1 MLKRYRRNRRL
12 RRLKEINNPVIGIA
26 MQCLDRPTDLKDE
39 FSLRQKLDLDNL
51 HAHAEAAQMAESID
65 SIVGK
70 DIRLAT
76 LRAFCT
82 VDPVYVF
89 QCLSAMPEM
98 LTDQRAIR
106 SLHTYLNRIGQSEFA
121 ETLLGTPG
129 FTMKKKSKRER
140 ILEIIISPSV
150 SSPKQEKPSLE
161 EDQNLDVDLKTIE
174 IERIGPRLTRYLAG
188 QNLSTFTNDVTTLL
202 NSKKIE
208 IRRKREIV
216 FQAGVILLEC
226 SLEHALAFRSN
237 VTDLASDARLLRRLA
252 VGLERVDRSEDAIS
266 LLSSATDQTSQRLRN
281 SIQERLNWRLHGY
294 NLDVL
299 KPVENYKPVP
309 GRVLYHIHASMD
321 YTTAGYSTRTHHIC
335 KSLLDLGVDL
345 HVRTRWGYPCDR
357 KEVDLKPEQIVNT
370 VLDGVTYLHDPAE
383 EAFGAYAMEDYAE
396 RSAYSLLRTA
406 MELRPDTIHAAS
418 NHSVGF
424 PAAMVARALNIPFVY
439 EMRGLWALSRAA
451 KDEAYRR
458 SDRFQLEMALERHV
472 ANAADHVIA
481 ITDGL
486 RAQLIEWGIPAE
498 KISLAPN
505 CVDSDQFTVQPRN
518 EQLERSLMLNGKV
531 VVGYVGSLLHYEGL
545 NILLEAVSLL
555 PQLLRNNLAVLIVGD
570 GVMRP
575 HLEQQAQELGLSHM
589 IQFIGR
595 VPMDVVND
603 YYSLIDI
610 APFPRIS
617 AEVCEMISPLKPLEA
632 MAMGSVVLAS
642 NVRAIAEHVIANK
655 NGLLFEKENAQDL
668 AEKLSALIQ
677 HPMKIQQL
685 AQAGRSWVEQR
696 RSWSSMASV
705 IASVYTHC
713 HTSEG
718 LLTWELDVLPSTIN
732 NGRLTG
738 VPLGLN
744 QVKVSVPSND
754 QLSWLSEPASISDHW
769 QLSAGSIELTPNLP
783 VQSGEHRFD
792 PWLPDAPVYLDLT
805 IRNGH
810 PLQKTLRI
818 PNQHDLSRA
827 SPTVFLCDAT
837 TTESEVQNAV
847 LSRSILMAER
857 TAHLNGYVGILAD
870 INHVNTIVETII
882 NGDET
887 HPHQRKENWRR
898 RILKLHPWVRLVE
911 SAYDRS
917 HLRRV
922 DPLRYELYVP
932 EHGVMDSS
940 QFVSQVL
947 CQRVKPA
954 WVTLPPT
961 VQQTDDWLMVINALL
976 VNNIAVHRSSEPL
989 TTRSLEYSSDINEHA
1004 GLDFCLNVLISEG
1017 VGELHEPSEADR
1029 LSVLPVNQRVLIVGH
1044 DLKFITPIANTWRSW
1059 GAEVTLLKSKTH
1071 SGALDIDDQELMHLM
1086 STHDVLFCEWALGN
1100 AAKISKL
1107 RGHRPI
1113 FVRYHAQE
1121 LRTDYILNI
1130 DFIRSDKISFVSN
1143 HMNRFEIRL
1152 NTNLER
1158 IVIPNGI
1165 ESLELNVE
1173 RKDPTGIG
1181 MMGITP
1187 QSKGLHRAL
1196 AMLESLCKSS
1206 PKATLKVKGKLPK
1219 EYPWMKRR
1227 VDENTWYNDLMSS
1240 FPELFEQNKII
1251 HEAFTPDVSHF
1262 VATSQSVLSVSD
1274 HESFHIAPLEGAVGR
1289 TLVHMLPWEGA
1300 SEIHRMEWIFKSA
1313 EDIANN
1319 LLMIESKGSAYEL
1332 GCENR
1337 QFVMENYDHR
1347 YVAMELYRHANQ
1359 NHGLT
1364 RSTVLPPLMNT
1375 QHYSNLYPR
1384 NIPPAS
1390 VMKVRSLVQQDND
1403 LPQAAEN
1410 LIRVQELNHHH
1421 HVLLAH
1427 HVDLNLI
1434 DGSAI
1439 WFASMAEMLAATG
1452 VHVVCSIASEAES
1465 SPVIQPLLLLDNVTI
1480 ITPRKMGLKDFGRK
1494 LPHDDYVNMVN
1505 SLANYLPGQTKVFSR
1520 GFDLVQDLSQLDGI
1534 EVWAYL
1540 TDYYGHDDDGS
1551 ATVKALTSSLVQT
1564 ICANGGKI
1572 LCQTSL
1578 IRTELMQLSGMPENQ
1593 FVELPP
1599 MIPNEA
1605 PLFTTDDVDEST
1617 VNIVYAGKMAP
1628 LWGVESLLDA
1638 ASSDFA
1644 VKVIGD
1650 KIHNGPASDS
1660 TFRSRMT
1667 SKLETNEHIDWI
1679 HRLPR
1684 EEVLKHVASADLAWC
1699 SRDAYFESQTRELST
1714 KVLECILVGTPPI
1727 LTRSKLHEE
1736 LLGED
1741 WPFFV
1746 DGPDDLAWKTE
1757 LISKLQ
1763 KAEDLLSYSDIK
1775 LEKHKLSNISKDFSR
1790 LLGVESS

>member
-810 PLQKTLRI
+810 PCQETLRI
-818 PNQHDLSRA
+818 PNQNDLSRA

-837 TTESEVQNAV
+837 TTESEVHHAV
-847 LSRSILMAER
+847 LSGSILVAER
-857 TAHLNGYVGILAD
+857 TAHLNHYVGILAD
-870 INHVNTIVETII
+870 ITHVNTIVETII

-887 HPHQRKENWRR
+887 HPHQRQENWRR
-898 RILKLHPWVRLVE
+898 RILKLHPWIRLVE

-917 HLRRV
+917 HLRRL

-1004 GLDFCLNVLISEG
+1004 GLDFCLNALLSKG
-1017 VGELHEPSEADR
+1017 VCELLEPSEADR

-1100 AAKISKL
+1100 VNKL
-1107 RGHRPI
+1107 SRYRGERPLSMRYHLQERNTEFLLDANLSEQDKMI
-1113 FVRYHAQE
+1113 FVSAH
-1121 LRTDYILNI
+1121 TMKD
-1130 DFIRSDKISFVSN
+1130 DP
-1143 HMNRFEIRL
+1143 
-1152 NTNLER
+1152 R
-1158 IVIPNGI
+1158 IVDPVQKLVIGNAVDC
-1165 ESLELNVE
+1165 LELNTE
-1173 RKDPTGIG
+1173 RQDTHSIG
-1181 MMGITP
+1181 LIGITP
-1187 QSKGLHRAL
+1187 QRKRFDFAL
-1196 AMLESLCKSS
+1196 SVLNGINEEIKPIKLI
-1206 PKATLKVKGKLPK
+1206 LKGKLPK
-1219 EYPWMKRR
+1219 DFAWMKRR
-1227 VDENTWYNDLMSS
+1227 TSDNEWYTALYEQHRSM
-1240 FPELFEQNKII
+1240 FEQR
-1251 HEAFTPDVSHF
+1251 F
-1262 VATSQSVLSVSD
+1262 VRQEGYTKSIASYFSSVTAMLSVSD
-1274 HESFHIAPLEGAVGR
+1274 FESFHLAPLEGAAAR
-1289 TLVHMLPWEGA
+1289 TDVLMLGWTGA
-1300 SEIHRMEWIFKSA
+1300 SDIHKDDWIRDSVL
-1313 EDIANN
+1313 E
-1319 LLMIESKGSAYEL
+1319 LSKKHVSHTRKGQLYER
-1332 GCENR
+1332 GEENR
-1337 QFVMENYDHR
+1337 QFVMER
-1347 YVAMELYRHANQ
+1347 YELRKISLLIWNAIAMVGSQGRKTSVPFIQTSN
-1359 NHGLT
+1359 
-1364 RSTVLPPLMNT
+1364 R
-1375 QHYSNLYPR
+1375 SNLLPRIYPESKR
-1384 NIPPAS
+1384 MWI
-1390 VMKVRSLVQQDND
+1390 KTLVHDDNQLHSGAD
-1403 LPQAAEN
+1403 ES
-1410 LIRVQELNHHH
+1410 IRQIREPIGRI
-1421 HVLLAH
+1421 VLLAAH
-1427 HVDLNLI
+1427 MDLNLI

-1505 SLANYLPGQTKVFSR
+1505 SLTNYLPGRTKVFSR

-1540 TDYYGHDDDGS
+1540 TDYYVHEDDGS

>member
-1 MLKRYRRNRRL
+1 
-12 RRLKEINNPVIGIA
+12 LKEINNPVIGIA
-26 MQCLDRPTDLKDE
+26 MQCLDRPTDLKE
-39 FSLRQKLDLDNL
+39 EYSLRQTLDLENL
-51 HAHAEAAQMAESID
+51 RAHAEAACLAEEFD
-65 SIVGK
+65 VIVGK

-82 VDPVYVF
+82 MDAIFVF

-98 LTDQRAIR
+98 LNDQRAVR
-106 SLHTYLNRIGQSEFA
+106 SLHTYFNRIGQPEFA
-121 ETLLGTPG
+121 ESLLGTPD

-140 ILEIIISPSV
+140 ILEIITPPSV
-150 SSPKQEKPSLE
+150 SSSKQEKPSLE
-161 EDQNLDVDLKTIE
+161 EDQNLDFDLKAIE
-174 IERIGPRLTRYLAG
+174 IERIGPRLTRHLAG

-216 FQAGVILLEC
+216 FQAGAILLEC

-237 VTDLASDARLLRRLA
+237 VADLASDARLLRRLA

-266 LLSSATDQTSQRLRN
+266 LLSSTTDQTSQRLRN

-357 KEVDLKPEQIVNT
+357 KEVDLKPEQIENT
-370 VLDGVTYLHDPAE
+370 VLDDVTYLHDPAE

-570 GVMRP
+570 GIMRP

-589 IQFIGR
+589 IQFIGK

-677 HPMKIQQL
+677 HPTKIQQL
-685 AQAGRSWVEQR
+685 SQAGRSWVEQR
-696 RSWSSMASV
+696 RSWTSMASV

-718 LLTWELDVLPSTIN
+718 LLKWELDVLPSTIN

-754 QLSWLSEPASISDHW
+754 ELSWLSEPASLSDHW

-792 PWLPDAPVYLDLT
+792 PWLPNAPVYLDLT

-810 PLQKTLRI
+810 PCQETLRI

-837 TTESEVQNAV
+837 TTESEVHHAV
-847 LSRSILMAER
+847 LSGSILVAER
-857 TAHLNGYVGILAD
+857 TAHLNHYVGILAD

-887 HPHQRKENWRR
+887 HPHQRQENWRR

-922 DPLRYELYVP
+922 DPLRYELHVP
-932 EHGVMDSS
+932 EQTVVDTS
-940 QFVSQVL
+940 QFISQVL
-947 CQRVKPA
+947 CQRVKPT
-954 WVTLPPT
+954 WVTLSPK
-961 VQQTDDWLMVINALL
+961 VQQTGQWLMVINALL
-976 VNNIAVHRSSEPL
+976 VNNIAVHRSSEPI
-989 TTRSLEYSSDINEHA
+989 TTRSLEYSPAINEHS

-1017 VGELHEPSEADR
+1017 VGELHEPTEADR

-1044 DLKFITPIANTWRSW
+1044 DLKFITSIANTWRSW

-1100 AAKISKL
+1100 ATKISKL

-1121 LRTDYILNI
+1121 LRTDYILDI
-1130 DFIRSDKISFVSN
+1130 DFNHSDKVSFVSD
-1143 HMNRFEIRL
+1143 HMDRFETRL
-1152 NTNLER
+1152 NTNFER

-1165 ESLELNVE
+1165 ESLKLNVE
-1173 RKDPTGIG
+1173 RKDPVGIG
-1181 MMGITP
+1181 IMGITP
-1187 QSKGLHRAL
+1187 QSKGFHRAL
-1196 AMLESLCKSS
+1196 AMLDLICKSS
-1206 PKATLKVKGKLPK
+1206 PTATLNIKGKLPK

-1227 VDENTWYNDLMSS
+1227 IDENNWYDGLLSS
-1240 FPELFEQNKII
+1240 FPHLFEQNKII
-1251 HEAFTPDVSHF
+1251 HEGFTPDVSHF
-1262 VATSQSVLSVSD
+1262 VSTSKSVLSVSD

-1300 SEIHRMEWIFKSA
+1300 SEIHRMEWIFDSV
-1313 EDIANN
+1313 EGIANDF
-1319 LLMIESKGSAYEL
+1319 LRIESKGLAYEL

-1337 QFVMENYDHR
+1337 QFVMDNFDHR

-1359 NHGLT
+1359 SQGLS
-1364 RSTVLPPLMNT
+1364 RSTVLPSMMNT
-1375 QHYSNLYPR
+1375 QHHSNLYPR

-1403 LPQAAEN
+1403 LPQVAEN
-1410 LIRVQELNHHH
+1410 LIRAQELHQHH

-1480 ITPRKMGLKDFGRK
+1480 ITPKKMGFKDFGRK

-1540 TDYYGHDDDGS
+1540 TDYYGHDDGGS
-1551 ATVKALTSSLVQT
+1551 ATVKASTSSLVQT

-1572 LCQTSL
+1572 LCQTHL

-1599 MIPNEA
+1599 MIPNEVP
-1605 PLFTTDDVDEST
+1605 PLTIDDVDEST

-1628 LWGVESLLDA
+1628 LWGVEPLLDV
-1638 ASSDFA
+1638 ASSDIT

-1650 KIHNGPASDS
+1650 KIHNGPANDS

-1684 EEVLKHVASADLAWC
+1684 EEVLKHIASADLAWC
-1699 SRDAYFESQTRELST
+1699 ARDAYFESQTRELST

-1746 DGPDDLAWKTE
+1746 DGPEDLAWKTD
-1757 LISKLQ
+1757 LISNLQ
-1763 KAEDLLSYSDIK
+1763 KAEELLSYSEIK
-1775 LEKHKLSNISKDFSR
+1775 LETHKLSNISRDFSI
-1790 LLGVESS
+1790 LLGGESS

>member
-1 MLKRYRRNRRL
+1 MLKRYRRKRRL
-12 RRLKEINNPVIGIA
+12 RRLKEINNQVIGIA

-39 FSLRQKLDLDNL
+39 FSLRLKLDLDNL
-51 HAHAEAAQMAESID
+51 HAHAEAACIAENFD
-65 SIVGK
+65 RIVGK

-82 VDPVYVF
+82 VDAVFVF

-106 SLHTYLNRIGQSEFA
+106 SLHTYFNRIGQSEFA
-121 ETLLGTPG
+121 ASLLGAPG

-140 ILEIIISPSV
+140 ILDVITSPSV
-150 SSPKQEKPSLE
+150 STSEPKKPNLFYDRDLEKA
-161 EDQNLDVDLKTIE
+161 LKTVE
-174 IERIGPRLTRYLAG
+174 LERIGSLLTQYLAG
-188 QNLSTFTNDVTTLL
+188 HNLSTFMNDVTTLL
-202 NSKKIE
+202 DSKKIE

-216 FQAGVILLEC
+216 FQAGAILLEC
-226 SLEHALAFRSN
+226 NPEHALTFRSN
-237 VTDLASDARLLRRLA
+237 VAHLASDARLLRRLA
-252 VGLERVDRSEDAIS
+252 IELERTGRSEDAIS
-266 LLSSATDQTSQRLRN
+266 LLSSATEQTSQRLRN

-299 KPVENYKPVP
+299 KPVENYQPVP

-357 KEVDLKPEQIVNT
+357 KEVDLKPEQIENT

-505 CVDSDQFTVQPRN
+505 CVDIDQFTVQPRN

-570 GVMRP
+570 GIMRP

-589 IQFIGR
+589 IQFIGK

-677 HPMKIQQL
+677 HPTKIQQL
-685 AQAGRSWVEQR
+685 SQAGRSWVEQR
-696 RSWSSMASV
+696 RSWTSMASV

-718 LLTWELDVLPSTIN
+718 LLKWELDVLPSTIN

-744 QVKVSVPSND
+744 HLKVSVPSND
-754 QLSWLSEPASISDHW
+754 ELSWLSEPASLSDHW
-769 QLSAGSIELTPNLP
+769 QLSAGSIELTPNLSA
-783 VQSGEHRFD
+783 QSGEHHFNT
-792 PWLPDAPVYLDLT
+792 WLPDTPVYLDLT

-810 PLQKTLRI
+810 PYQETLRI

-827 SPTVFLCDAT
+827 SPTVFLCDAA

-847 LSRSILMAER
+847 LLGSILVAER
-857 TAHLNGYVGILAD
+857 TAHLNGYVGILTEID
-870 INHVNTIVETII
+870 HVNTIVEAIM

-887 HPHQRKENWRR
+887 HPHQRQENWRR
-898 RILKLHPWVRLVE
+898 RILKLHPWVRLIE

-922 DPLRYELYVP
+922 DPLRYELHVP
-932 EHGVMDSS
+932 EQTVVDTS
-940 QFVSQVL
+940 QFISQVL
-947 CQRVKPA
+947 CQRVKPT
-954 WVTLPPT
+954 WVTLSPK
-961 VQQTDDWLMVINALL
+961 VQQTGQWLMVINALL
-976 VNNIAVHRSSEPL
+976 VNNIAVHRSSEPI
-989 TTRSLEYSSDINEHA
+989 TTRSLEYSPTINEHS

-1017 VGELHEPSEADR
+1017 VGELHEPGEDDR

-1059 GAEVTLLKSKTH
+1059 GVEVTLLKSKTH
-1071 SGALDIDDQELMHLM
+1071 SGELDIDDQELMHLM
-1086 STHDVLFCEWALGN
+1086 STHDVLFCEWVLGN
-1100 AAKISKL
+1100 ATKISNL

-1113 FVRYHAQE
+1113 FMRYHAQE
-1121 LRTDYILNI
+1121 LRTDYILDV
-1130 DFIRSDKISFVSN
+1130 DFNRSDKVSFVSD

-1152 NTNLER
+1152 NTDLER

-1187 QSKGLHRAL
+1187 KSKGLHRAL
-1196 AMLESLCKSS
+1196 LMLESLCKSS
-1206 PKATLKVKGKLPK
+1206 PKATLKIKGKLPK

-1227 VDENTWYNDLMSS
+1227 VEENTWYEDLLSS
-1240 FPELFEQNKII
+1240 FPHLFEQNKII

-1262 VATSQSVLSVSD
+1262 VATSKSVLSVSD

-1300 SEIHRMEWIFKSA
+1300 SEIHRMEWIFESA
-1313 EDIANN
+1313 EDIADNI
-1319 LLMIESKGSAYEL
+1319 LMIESKGSAYEL

-1337 QFVMENYDHR
+1337 QFVMEHYDHR
-1347 YVAMELYRHANQ
+1347 YVAMELFSHAIQ

-1364 RSTVLPPLMNT
+1364 RSTVSPPLMNT
-1375 QHYSNLYPR
+1375 QHHSHLYPR

-1390 VMKVRSLVQQDND
+1390 VMKVRSLVQQDSD

-1410 LIRVQELNHHH
+1410 LVRIQELNHHH
-1421 HVLLAH
+1421 HILLAH

-1439 WFASMAEMLAATG
+1439 WFASMAEMLATTG
-1452 VHVVCSIASEAES
+1452 VHVVCSIASEAAY

-1480 ITPRKMGLKDFGRK
+1480 ITPKKMGFRDFGRK
-1494 LPHDDYVNMVN
+1494 LSHDDYVNMVKR
-1505 SLANYLPGQTKVFSR
+1505 LANYLPGQTKVFSR
-1520 GFDLVQDLSQLDGI
+1520 GFDLVQDLSQFDGI

-1540 TDYYGHDDDGS
+1540 TDYYVHGDDGS
-1551 ATVKALTSSLVQT
+1551 ATVKESTASLVQT
-1564 ICANGGKI
+1564 ICNNGGKI

-1578 IRTELMQLSGMPENQ
+1578 IQSELIQLSGMPENQ

-1599 MIPNEA
+1599 MIPNEV
-1605 PLFTTDDVDEST
+1605 PSLTTDDVDEST

-1628 LWGVESLLDA
+1628 LWGVEPLLDA
-1638 ASSDFA
+1638 ASSNVA

-1650 KIHNGPASDS
+1650 KIHNGPAEDS
-1660 TFRSRMT
+1660 TFRPRMT
-1667 SKLETNEHIDWI
+1667 SKLETDEHVDWI

-1699 SRDAYFESQTRELST
+1699 ARDAYFESQTRELST

-1746 DGPDDLAWKTE
+1746 DGPDDLSWKTD

-1763 KAEDLLSYSDIK
+1763 KADELLSSSYIK
-1775 LEKHKLSNISKDFSR
+1775 LEKHKLSNISRDFSR

>member
-1 MLKRYRRNRRL
+1 MFWGYRRARRL
-12 RRLKEINNPVIGIA
+12 QRLKDINNPVIIIA
-26 MQCLDRPTDLKDE
+26 LTCLDRPTDLKDE

-65 SIVGK
+65 SIVGN

-82 VDPVYVF
+82 VDPIYVF

-140 ILEIIISPSV
+140 ILEIITSPPV
-150 SSPKQEKPSLE
+150 SNSSRENPSI
-161 EDQNLDVDLKTIE
+161 DHIQDLDYALKTVDF
-174 IERIGPRLTRYLAG
+174 ERIGPLLTQYLAG
-188 QNLSTFTNDVTTLL
+188 HDLSTFTNKVTALL
-202 NSKKIE
+202 NSRKIE

-216 FQAGVILLEC
+216 FQAGSILLDC
-226 SLEHALAFRSN
+226 NLEHALTFSSN
-237 VTDLASDARLLRRLA
+237 VANLASDARLLRRLA
-252 VGLERVDRSEDAIS
+252 VELERIGRSEDGIS
-266 LLSSATDQTSQRLRN
+266 LLSSATEQTSQRLRH
-281 SIQERLNWRLHGY
+281 SIEKRLDWRLNGY
-294 NLDVL
+294 DLNVL
-299 KPVENYKPVP
+299 EPVENYQPVQ
-309 GRVLYHIHASMD
+309 GRVLYHIHASID
-321 YTTAGYSTRTHHIC
+321 YTTAGYSTRTHQIC

-357 KEVDLKPEQIVNT
+357 QEVDLKPEQIINS

-383 EAFGAYAMEDYAE
+383 EAFGTYAMEDYAV
-396 RSAYSLLRTA
+396 RSAYSLLRSA
-406 MELRPDTIHAAS
+406 IELRPDTIHAAS

-451 KDEAYRR
+451 KDEAYRH
-458 SDRFQLEMALERHV
+458 SDRFRLEMALERHV

-505 CVDSDQFTVQPRN
+505 CVDTEQFTVQPRN

-531 VVGYVGSLLHYEGL
+531 VIGYVGSLLHYEGL
-545 NILLEAVSLL
+545 NLLLEAVALL

-570 GVMRP
+570 GVTRP
-575 HLEQQAQELGLSHM
+575 QLEQQARNLGLSHLV
-589 IQFIGR
+589 QFTGK
-595 VPMDVVND
+595 VPMNVVND

-655 NGLLFEKENAQDL
+655 NGLLFEKENIQHL
-668 AEKLSALIQ
+668 AEKLSFLIQ
-677 HPMKIQQL
+677 HPSKVQEL
-685 AQAGRSWVEQR
+685 SQAGRSWVEER
-696 RSWSSMASV
+696 RSWTSMASV

-713 HTSEG
+713 HTSKG
-718 LLTWELDVLPSTIN
+718 LLKWELDVLPSTIT

-738 VPLGLN
+738 VPLRLN

-754 QLSWLSEPASISDHW
+754 ELSWLTGAASLSGHW
-769 QLSAGSIELTPNLP
+769 QLSAGSIELTPKLTA
-783 VQSGEHRFD
+783 QSAEHCFE
-792 PWLPDAPVYLDLT
+792 PWLPDAPVYVDLT

-810 PLQKTLRI
+810 PCQETLRI
-818 PNQHDLSRA
+818 PNQNDLSRA

-837 TTESEVQNAV
+837 TTESEVHHAV
-847 LSRSILMAER
+847 LSGSILVAER
-857 TAHLNGYVGILAD
+857 TAHLNHYVGILAD

-887 HPHQRKENWRR
+887 HPHQRQENWRR
-898 RILKLHPWVRLVE
+898 RILKLHPWIRLVE

-917 HLRRV
+917 HLRQI
-922 DPLRYELYVP
+922 DPLRYELHIP
-932 EHGVMDSS
+932 EQIVVDTS
-940 QFVSQVL
+940 QFISQVL
-947 CQRVKPA
+947 CQRVKPT
-954 WVTLPPT
+954 WVTLPPM
-961 VQQTDDWLMVINALL
+961 VQQTGQWLMVINALL
-976 VNNIAVHRSSEPL
+976 VNNIAVHRSSKPL
-989 TTRSLEYSSDINEHA
+989 TARSLEYSSDINEHT
-1004 GLDFCLNVLISEG
+1004 GLDFCLNALLSKG
-1017 VGELHEPSEADR
+1017 VCELLEPSEAER
-1029 LSVLPVNQRVLIVGH
+1029 FSVLPVNQRVLVVGH
-1044 DLKFITPIANTWRSW
+1044 DLKFITSIANTWRSW
-1059 GAEVTLLKSKTH
+1059 GVEVTLLKSKTH
-1071 SGALDIDDQELMHLM
+1071 SGALDIDEQKLIHLM

-1100 AAKISKL
+1100 AAKISKF

-1130 DFIRSDKISFVSN
+1130 DFNRSDKISFVSD

-1262 VATSQSVLSVSD
+1262 VATSKSVLSVSD

-1319 LLMIESKGSAYEL
+1319 LLMIESKGSAYEI

-1403 LPQAAEN
+1403 LPQTAEN

-1452 VHVVCSIASEAES
+1452 VHVVCGIASEAES

-1480 ITPRKMGLKDFGRK
+1480 ITPKKMGFQDFGRK
-1494 LPHDDYVNMVN
+1494 LSHDDYVKMVN
-1505 SLANYLPGQTKVFSR
+1505 SLANYLPGRTKVFSR
-1520 GFDLVQDLSQLDGI
+1520 GFDLVQDLSQAEGI

-1540 TDYYGHDDDGS
+1540 TDYYGHDDDGA
-1551 ATVKALTSSLVQT
+1551 ATVKDSTASLVQS
-1564 ICANGGKI
+1564 ICEKEGKI

-1578 IRTELMQLSGMPENQ
+1578 IRTELMQLSGMPEHR
-1593 FVELPP
+1593 FIELPP
-1599 MIPNEA
+1599 MIPKQG
-1605 PLFTTDDVDEST
+1605 PLPVKGDVDEGM
-1617 VNIVYAGKMAP
+1617 VKIVYAGKIAP
-1628 LWGVESLLDA
+1628 LWGVEPLIDG
-1638 ASSDFA
+1638 ASSDVA

-1650 KIHNGPASDS
+1650 KIHNGPAEDS
-1660 TFRSRMT
+1660 TFRPRMT

-1763 KAEDLLSYSDIK
+1763 KAEELLSYSDIK